1 MVIVVLLTSLALH
14 RIPIIHKKK
23 KKKKKKLHTSI
34 FHSWDPNLEFK

>member
-23 KKKKKKLHTSI
+23 KKKKKKTSYLDLP
-34 FHSWDPNLEFK
+34 FMGPKSRV